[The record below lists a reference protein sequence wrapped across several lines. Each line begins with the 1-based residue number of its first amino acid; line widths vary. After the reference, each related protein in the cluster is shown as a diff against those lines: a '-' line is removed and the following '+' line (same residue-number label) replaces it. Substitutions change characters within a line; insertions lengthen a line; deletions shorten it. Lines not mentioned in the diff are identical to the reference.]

1 MMEKAFPGKE
11 WNHQHLGLGTFQEVS
26 AGGIPEPFDMLW
38 KTRTA
43 NISKIIMENVS

>member
-1 MMEKAFPGKE
+1 MKM
-11 WNHQHLGLGTFQEVS
+11 GLGTFQVS
-26 AGGIPEPFDMLW
+26 AGGILNLLMLW